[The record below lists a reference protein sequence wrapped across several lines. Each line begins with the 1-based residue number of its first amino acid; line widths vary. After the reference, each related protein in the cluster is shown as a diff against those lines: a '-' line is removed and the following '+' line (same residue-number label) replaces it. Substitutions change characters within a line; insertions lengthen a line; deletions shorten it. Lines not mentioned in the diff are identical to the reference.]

1 MRNITVLLSTLTSLV
16 NNSYLDVNWRGH
28 YSKRVFLICP
38 EVVRWSHFIWK
49 AEWKHIKIYI
59 PAELRP
65 ASADPII
72 TLTIC
77 PVPKFVRYKQFKCIS
92 MLMLP
97 HSPPLS
103 FMLLYLDIREQK
115 YPSSVFRKQSQFF
128 ACAFAENTIRHYISM
143 FFVSCSAGEIYFCR
157 WS

>member
-1 MRNITVLLSTLTSLV
+1 MRNMTVLLSTLISSV

-59 PAELRP
+59 PAELRL

-77 PVPKFVRYKQFKCIS
+77 PVPKLVRYKQFKCIS

-97 HSPPLS
+97 HQSVTFIVSYFDIGEQRGAKRPNLS
-103 FMLLYLDIREQK
+103 
-115 YPSSVFRKQSQFF
+115 FRKQIQWD
-128 ACAFAENTIRHYISM
+128 E
-143 FFVSCSAGEIYFCR
+143 GYFWR
-157 WS
+157 KHN